1 MQTSPPIPTRL
12 WNVIYFKFA
21 ARQHIAREIACK
33 KNRLTLITAF
43 QWDQGVMSA
52 LSVSLR
58 QLSFLQINKNKVYW
72 YLCLSHFHCPSD
84 KVFTN

>member
-1 MQTSPPIPTRL
+1 MQTLPHIPSRL

-21 ARQHIAREIACK
+21 ARHHIAREIACM

-43 QWDQGVMSA
+43 QWDQAVMSA
-52 LSVSLR
+52 LSVSPR

-72 YLCLSHFHCPSD
+72 YVCFITLEPLSSSQ
-84 KVFTN
+84 

>member
-12 WNVIYFKFA
+12 GIVICFKFA
-21 ARQHIAREIACK
+21 ARHHIAKEIACK
-33 KNRLTLITAF
+33 KNRLPLITAF

-52 LSVSLR
+52 LSVSPR

-72 YLCLSHFHCPSD
+72 YVCFITLEPLSLS
-84 KVFTN
+84 